1 VQRHDRLRVDGRSTV
16 WVPSPPGAS
25 VHGHQVK
32 LERARALLNEL
43 QREADAYI
51 DACENAIV
59 HQPLPDQRTHRYVA
73 EGIEP
78 LPRLAAL
85 AGDIVHNTR
94 TALDNLAW
102 AIARKCGSAS
112 DRLTF
117 PIRQTAPEDLN
128 ELMPGAPSTVLE
140 ALSAEQPYQHGDHI
154 SPLLVV
160 HELNRIDKHRV
171 LLPVAVAVRTAS
183 WSVPEDNPA
192 TDRHLSFEPLTDGA
206 VVARFAFAKPIADP
220 NLRFAVQLRL
230 EPDIDE
236 EARVPIGYLRRGDLP
251 NWALGVG
258 VHYVS
263 RVVDRLEKLL

>member
-1 VQRHDRLRVDGRSTV
+1 M
-16 WVPSPPGAS
+16 
-25 VHGHQVK
+25 HGHQVK
-32 LERARALLNEL
+32 LERARTLLNEL

-59 HQPLPDQRTHRYVA
+59 HQPLSDQRTHRYVA

-102 AIARKCGSAS
+102 AIAKKHACAS
-112 DRLTF
+112 DRLAF
-117 PIRQTAPEDLN
+117 PIRQSAPEDIDA
-128 ELMPGAPSTVLE
+128 LMPGAPSAVLE
-140 ALSAEQPYQHGDHI
+140 ALSAEQPYQSGGHV

-171 LLPVAVAVRTAS
+171 LLPVAVAVRTAA
-183 WSVPEDNPA
+183 WSVPADNSP
-192 TDRHLSFEPLTDGA
+192 TDRHLSSEPLTDGA
-206 VVARFAFAKPIADP
+206 VVARFGFAKPIADP
-220 NLRFAVQLRL
+220 HLRFDVQLRL

-236 EARVPIGYLRRGDLP
+236 EARVPVGYLRKGDLP

-263 RVVDRLEKLL
+263 RVVDRLERLL